1 MLPASTVLPLT
12 KPDAGPSSVL
22 GDELKAG
29 FLESFDQGAVEE
41 ARKAGLRT
49 YGEAKAALAAAK
61 ARPLFSALGYD
72 RSAIMVLANAIARE
86 QRTAVLGRSH
96 RSLIGKAM
104 SQAWAIARAAR
115 LAAAH

>member
-1 MLPASTVLPLT
+1 MTLNRSISWTAATRTMRNDRTFVAPAAHL
-12 KPDAGPSSVL
+12 A
-22 GDELKAG
+22 ERIAR
-29 FLESFDQGAVEE
+29 EE
-41 ARKAGLRT
+41 ARKAGLRA

-86 QRTAVLGRSH
+86 QCAAVVGRSH
-96 RSLIGKAM
+96 RALIGKAM
-104 SQAWAIARAAR
+104 VQAWAAAKAAR

>member
-1 MLPASTVLPLT
+1 MSLNRTISWTAATRTMRQDRAVVAPPATL
-12 KPDAGPSSVL
+12 A
-22 GDELKAG
+22 ERIAR
-29 FLESFDQGAVEE
+29 EE
-41 ARKAGLRT
+41 ARKAGIVAYR
-49 YGEAKAALAAAK
+49 EAKAALAAAK

-86 QRTAVLGRSH
+86 QRTAVAGRSH
-96 RSLIGKAM
+96 RDLIGAAM